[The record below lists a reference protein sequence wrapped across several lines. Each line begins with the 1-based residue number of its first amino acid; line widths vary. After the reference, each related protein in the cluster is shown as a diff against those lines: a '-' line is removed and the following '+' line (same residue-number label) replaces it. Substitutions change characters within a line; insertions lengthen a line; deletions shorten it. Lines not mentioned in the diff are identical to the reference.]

1 MQVSNNYYV
10 SNYAN
15 QNQSQPNFK
24 GTYIIQIPHK
34 AFSNPENIKE
44 CSKLVGEQI
53 SKFMHPNKFMQKIN
67 NFMNLFRQNLF
78 CYPEKFSYMF
88 SKTGMERGNIGSS
101 IQWLRANTGLPIADV
116 LKENYHSFFVYT
128 NSDARNVLKQI
139 TSVCR
144 NTHAPEFYEKY
155 TDPMMMA
162 TARTAKIGVEL
173 DKAMEKQY
181 QSATKY
187 EIENLTDLK
196 EVAQKIKQAD
206 KNL

>member
-10 SNYAN
+10 SSYAN
-15 QNQSQPNFK
+15 QNQQPNFK
-24 GTYIIQIPHK
+24 GAYIIQIPHK

-88 SKTGMERGNIGSS
+88 SKTGMEKANIESS
-101 IQWLRANTGLPIADV
+101 IQWLRANTGLPIADA

-128 NSDARNVLKQI
+128 NSDAHYVLKQI
-139 TSVCR
+139 ASVIR
-144 NTHAPEFYEKY
+144 NTRVPEFIEKY
-155 TDPMMMA
+155 TDPKMIA
-162 TARTAKIGVEL
+162 TALTAKIGVGL
-173 DKAMEKQY
+173 DKAMETQY
-181 QSATKY
+181 KNATTY
-187 EIENLTDLK
+187 EIENLSVLK

-206 KNL
+206 K